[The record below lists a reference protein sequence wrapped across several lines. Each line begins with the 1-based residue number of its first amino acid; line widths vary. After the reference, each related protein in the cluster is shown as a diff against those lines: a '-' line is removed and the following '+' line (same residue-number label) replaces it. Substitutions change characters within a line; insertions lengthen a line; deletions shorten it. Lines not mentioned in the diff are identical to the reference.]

1 MCRESFPGTDC
12 TPDPGKTTEG
22 TMISKLLKLHV
33 KTLHLPVAQRFYPHA
48 DLPSMVLAEF
58 GDEGLAFLREC
69 ISHLTPFT
77 SVSAQGVLDFMLN
90 TPVPSAR
97 AHPVGGMSQFIDRML
112 QAAVGDGRSS
122 SSPAGIARGEDF
134 LWETYRTVMGV

>member
-1 MCRESFPGTDC
+1 MCYESFPNTDC
-12 TPDPGKTTEG
+12 TPETGKTSEG
-22 TMISKLLKLHV
+22 TMLSKLLRLHM
-33 KTLHLPVAQRFYPHA
+33 KEKHLPIKERFYPNV
-48 DLPSMVLAEF
+48 DFPTMILSQF

-69 ISHLTPFT
+69 ISHWTPFT

-112 QAAVGDGRSS
+112 GSAENY
-122 SSPAGIARGEDF
+122 GER
-134 LWETYRTVMGV
+134 LKLI